1 MNGLKERVLTALAD
15 VTDPCSVSAGA
26 PLSVIDMGLV
36 TGVDVDEKGIVRIG
50 MRATSAMCTMIA
62 GIMKVTEDRIAEVE
76 GVAGV
81 AVTLGSGPI
90 WTEADM
96 TDRGR
101 TILNARRQQSRGEIR
116 VRPHEWK
123 TRRPAQQIRS

>member
-1 MNGLKERVLTALAD
+1 

-62 GIMKVTEDRIAEVE
+62 GMMKVTEDRIAEVE

-81 AVTLGSGPI
+81 AVTLSSGPI

-123 TRRPAQQIRS
+123 TRRPAPQIRS